1 MNVVNADK
9 LSRWI
14 DANRERLSIGQ
25 RGTLQE
31 LARHAEKDLGFK
43 ITSGSVASLM
53 KHKGIPTNRVSKA
66 ETERMALLIENEKL
80 RAENKKLKKV
90 IAAIAAS
97 ESLDPT
103 LQEIVFEG
111 LDEEMRNAIF
121 ANSIIS
127 A

>member
-1 MNVVNADK
+1 
-9 LSRWI
+9 
-14 DANRERLSIGQ
+14 
-25 RGTLQE
+25 
-31 LARHAEKDLGFK
+31 
-43 ITSGSVASLM
+43 M

>member
-14 DANRERLSIGQ
+14 DANKERLSIGQ
-25 RGTLQE
+25 RGTLEE

-53 KHKGIPTNRVSKA
+53 KHKGIPTNRVSKTEA
-66 ETERMALLIENEKL
+66 ERMALLIENERL
-80 RAENKKLKKV
+80 RADVKKLKK
-90 IAAIAAS
+90 ILAAVAAS
-97 ESLDPT
+97 ESLDPN

-111 LDEEMRNAIF
+111 LDEDMRNAIF
-121 ANSIIS
+121 AKNSVSI
-127 A
+127 

>member
-1 MNVVNADK
+1 
-9 LSRWI
+9 
-14 DANRERLSIGQ
+14 
-25 RGTLQE
+25 
-31 LARHAEKDLGFK
+31 
-43 ITSGSVASLM
+43 
-53 KHKGIPTNRVSKA
+53 
-66 ETERMALLIENEKL
+66 MALLIDNEKL

-121 ANSIIS
+121 ANSVIS
-127 A
+127 V

>member
-1 MNVVNADK
+1 
-9 LSRWI
+9 
-14 DANRERLSIGQ
+14 
-25 RGTLQE
+25 
-31 LARHAEKDLGFK
+31 
-43 ITSGSVASLM
+43 
-53 KHKGIPTNRVSKA
+53 
-66 ETERMALLIENEKL
+66 MALLIENEKL

>member
-1 MNVVNADK
+1 VNVVNADK

-43 ITSGSVASLM
+43 ITSGSVALLM